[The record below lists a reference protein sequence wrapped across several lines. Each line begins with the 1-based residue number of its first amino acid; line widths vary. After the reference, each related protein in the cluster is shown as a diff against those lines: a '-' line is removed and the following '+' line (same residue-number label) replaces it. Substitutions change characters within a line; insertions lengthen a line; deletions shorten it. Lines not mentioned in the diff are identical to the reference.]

1 MMERLSSGAEQL
13 FQEIMDHR
21 HEDGSCDLY
30 YWEQKFVLLEL
41 EFAQDELVRSQFATL
56 EDRKMIAVLW
66 GDNIPCELVVLDA
79 GMAYYEKYMLK
90 KHQIQR
96 MHDIKVFVSYNQNS
110 GSDFADALEKK
121 LEGKAL
127 VIRDKKNIP
136 VWGSISAFMKSIRD
150 QDFAVAV
157 VTDEYLKSQACM
169 YEITTMIREKDWG
182 NRIIPAVLESS
193 IYGRKLEYVQY
204 WNAKKIEIEE
214 RAKAQNDL
222 TTIQALNQDAERVS
236 RINAE
241 INTFLTFVLDR
252 LNPPIYTVLDE
263 IEKRVLLS
271 PYTDGIPQ
279 RLKEETEYTRARESL
294 SKLAED
300 LLLRA
305 KKAQKKIVFGS
316 DLSGYYIGL
325 VGEKQ
330 EFASHTEDR
339 KVAEWK
345 EAINKLIELQLI
357 AQVDTKGQIYQLTSK
372 GYKTADKIEID
383 LILE

>member
-1 MMERLSSGAEQL
+1 MERLSSGAEQL
-13 FQEIMDHR
+13 LREILDHR
-21 HEDGSCDLY
+21 LENGSCDLK
-30 YWEQKFVLLEL
+30 YWEQRFVLLEPDY
-41 EFAQDELVRSQFATL
+41 AQEELVRSQFATL
-56 EDRKMIAVLW
+56 EDGRMIAVLW

-79 GMAYYEKYMLK
+79 GMAYYEKYILQ
-90 KHQIQR
+90 KHQGQG
-96 MHDIKVFVSYNQNS
+96 MHDVKVFVSYNQNS

-127 VIRDKKNIP
+127 VIRDKNNIP
-136 VWGSISAFMKSIRD
+136 AWGSISAFMKSIRD

-169 YEITTMIREKDWG
+169 YEITTMIREKDWE

-193 IYGRKLEYVQY
+193 IYSKKLEYIQY

-214 RAKAQNDL
+214 RVKAQNDL

-263 IEKRVLLS
+263 IEKRVLSS
-271 PYTDGIPQ
+271 PYADCIPQ
-279 RLKEETEYTRARESL
+279 RLKEETEYTQIRESL
-294 SKLAED
+294 SKMAKD
-300 LLLRA
+300 LLLKA

-325 VGEKQ
+325 DGEKQ

-372 GYKTADKIEID
+372 GYNTADKIEID